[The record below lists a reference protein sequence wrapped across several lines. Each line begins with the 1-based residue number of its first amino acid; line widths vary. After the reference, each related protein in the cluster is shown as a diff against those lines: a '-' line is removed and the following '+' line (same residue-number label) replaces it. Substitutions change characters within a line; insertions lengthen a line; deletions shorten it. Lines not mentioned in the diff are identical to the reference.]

1 MDWLV
6 DSAPKDPSATLVAM
20 SKEDT
25 RLLYEAWYLFEI
37 LKQ

>member
-1 MDWLV
+1 MDRLV

-20 SKEDT
+20 SKKDT
-25 RLLYEAWYLFEI
+25 RLLYDAWYLFEI